1 MRGQVRLCHDYMCD
15 QSSAANM
22 PEMGG
27 GNEAGFRKGR
37 WKFKSGGSGRRRPD
51 GASRNANTKKV
62 GPWTSVEGGG
72 SLVRPSEP
80 KAERGQMGVFRSAV
94 GGRNFRL
101 GSPRGTDWLGWLNGF
116 GGGEV

>member
-37 WKFKSGGSGRRRPD
+37 
-51 GASRNANTKKV
+51 
-62 GPWTSVEGGG
+62 
-72 SLVRPSEP
+72 
-80 KAERGQMGVFRSAV
+80 
-94 GGRNFRL
+94 
-101 GSPRGTDWLGWLNGF
+101 
-116 GGGEV
+116 